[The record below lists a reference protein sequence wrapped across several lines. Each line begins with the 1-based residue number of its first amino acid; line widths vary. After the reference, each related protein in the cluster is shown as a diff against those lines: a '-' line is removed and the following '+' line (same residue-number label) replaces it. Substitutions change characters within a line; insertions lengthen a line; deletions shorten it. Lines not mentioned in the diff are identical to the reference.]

1 METKITMKNDVVKH
15 SGVIQQID
23 GNFLQVKIVQTTACS
38 SCNIKSHCTSSES
51 KEHLIKVYDKE
62 ASCYHVGDE
71 VWVIGSTSMSRKAVW
86 YGYLLPLLIL
96 MALII
101 GLSTWWGKNNELSI
115 AIYSLGAVIVYYRLL
130 YFFGNSNMKKT
141 FNFMISKIN

>member
-1 METKITMKNDVVKH
+1 MKNDVVKH

-38 SCNIKSHCTSSES
+38 SCSIKSHCTSSES

-62 ASCYHVGDE
+62 APYYHVGDE

-101 GLSTWWGKNNELSI
+101 GLSTWWGKDHELSV
-115 AIYSLGAVIVYYRLL
+115 ALYSLACVVIYYFLL
-130 YFFGNSNMKKT
+130 YYFGKDKLKKT
-141 FNFMISKIN
+141 FSFTVQPMN

>member
-1 METKITMKNDVVKH
+1 MKNDVVKH

-101 GLSTWWGKNNELSI
+101 VFSSWWGKDQEFFV
-115 AIYSLGAVIVYYRLL
+115 AFYSLACVVIYYFLL
-130 YFFGNSNMKKT
+130 YYFGKDKLKKI
-141 FNFMISKIN
+141 FSFMVQPMN

>member
-1 METKITMKNDVVKH
+1 MKDDVVKH
-15 SGVIQQID
+15 VGIVSRIN
-23 GNFLQVKIVQTTACS
+23 GNHIQVKITQTSSCS
-38 SCNIKSHCTSSES
+38 SCSIKSHCTSAES
-51 KEHLIKVYDKE
+51 KEHIVDVYDKE
-62 ASCYHVGDE
+62 AAQYHVGDE
-71 VWVIGSTSMSRKAVW
+71 VWIIGSTSMSRKAVW
-86 YGYLLPLLIL
+86 YGYMLPLLIL

-101 GLSTWWGKNNELSI
+101 GLSTWWEKNNELSI